1 MAVMT
6 HASVRLEPGTTSYNT
21 LTEAQQERF
30 DRLMEKADTAGPA
43 NYGDVMEAVADL
55 VGLSEGEI
63 RKCACSCWCPVIFD
77 ANNDDAHVIEHGEDY
92 NLGRHQC
99 PTCADHHRETA

>member
-55 VGLSEGEI
+55 VGLPEGEI

-77 ANNDDAHVIEHGEDY
+77 ADRDGHVIETSGGY

>member
-6 HASVRLEPGTTSYNT
+6 HARPSLEADYNT
-21 LTEAQQERF
+21 LSTSDQDRF
-30 DRLMEKADTAGPA
+30 DQLMEQADDAGPA
-43 NYGDVMEAVADL
+43 DYPLYLTALAAL
-55 VGLSEGEI
+55 TGLTGEI

-77 ANNDDAHVIEHGEDY
+77 ADRDGHVIEHGEGY

-99 PTCADHHRETA
+99 GRCADEHPETA